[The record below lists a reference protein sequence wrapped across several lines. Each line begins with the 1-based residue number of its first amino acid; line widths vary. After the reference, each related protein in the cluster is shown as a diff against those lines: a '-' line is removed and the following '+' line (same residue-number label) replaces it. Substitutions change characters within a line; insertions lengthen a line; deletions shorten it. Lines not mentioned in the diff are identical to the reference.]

1 MRALQLL
8 IAVFVSLVALPAA
21 AVSPAVVE
29 AVQAPA
35 WLDRNGFTSPLVPG
49 MELHSGDVLRTGAGA
64 RAYVMLAEGSR
75 VKLGESARF
84 ALYSRSV
91 DPRKYFRGALDVLA
105 GAFRYT
111 TGYVAKDRKR
121 ELSIR
126 VSTATIGIR
135 GTDIWGKTDA
145 QGEFI
150 ALLDGR
156 IDITRAGETTEL
168 ALPMTY
174 FDAPRGQPAVVKPL
188 DAALMKTLA
197 RQTEIEAG
205 DGAARVTGSWRAM
218 AGIVPSNAAALELY
232 DRINEAGFGARIRP
246 VATDATAA
254 GKNWSYEVALTG
266 FADETEA
273 QRASIRLKA
282 LTGLEAKV
290 MR

>member
-8 IAVFVSLVALPAA
+8 IAVFVSLVALPAI
-21 AVSPAVVE
+21 AVAPAVVE

-35 WLDRNGFTSPLVPG
+35 WLDRSGFTSPLVPG
-49 MELHSGDVLRTGAGA
+49 MALQNGDLIRTGAGA
-64 RAYVMLAEGSR
+64 RAYLMLAEGSQ
-75 VKLGESARF
+75 VKLGESSRF
-84 ALYSRSV
+84 AVYSRSI

-111 TGYVAKDRKR
+111 TTAVAKQRKR
-121 ELSIR
+121 DLSIR

-135 GTDIWGKTDA
+135 GTDIWGRTDP

-156 IDITRAGETTEL
+156 IDITRAGEITEL
-168 ALPMTY
+168 AVPMTY
-174 FDAPRGQPAVVKPL
+174 FDAPRGQAAVVKPL
-188 DAALMKTLA
+188 DVALLKSIS

-205 DGAARVTGSWRAM
+205 DGATWRKGSWRAVVSV
-218 AGIVPSNAAALELY
+218 AQSNEAALEMY
-232 DRINEAGFGARIRP
+232 DRLQEAGFGARIRP
-246 VATDATAA
+246 VAADATAVS
-254 GKNWSYEVALTG
+254 KVWNYEVALTG
-266 FADETEA
+266 FANEAEA
-273 QRASIRLKA
+273 QRASNRLKA